1 MKVLIDENLRGKSL
15 YDFLVQNKS
24 TLILQKKASIKT
36 TDAVYFSPSLFN
48 IKGDST
54 EKTDIGNVPDEATKV
69 RVKIVANACL
79 WMDSQKDVLLRDSSK
94 KTIKDG
100 NGRLHLKDH
109 TYKLEAEVGDVVN
122 VYLQDV
128 SLTELGLKKSGTTQ
142 CIIYESDVQKSY
154 DEKVFTKY
162 KKGKINQH
170 SIGLRY
176 ADLKMAI
183 NDEDY
188 KEEFANWNAYIDQVI
203 NRDEAEESGYFWIVP
218 EIKLVEVSAVLAG
231 ANILTPTLS
240 VGKQS
245 EDDTEDQPLKNTV
258 QQPSEKAFDW
268 KSAIA
273 EKTFIH
279 I

>member
-1 MKVLIDENLRGKSL
+1 MKILVDENLKGKAL
-15 YDFLVQNKS
+15 YEFLVKNKMD
-24 TLILQKKASIKT
+24 LIQQKKASIKT
-36 TDAVYFSPSLFN
+36 TDAVCFSPSLFN
-48 IKGDST
+48 VKGDAT
-54 EKTDIGNVPDEATKV
+54 EKADIGAVPDDATKV
-69 RVKIVANACL
+69 RVKIVGNACM
-79 WMDSQKDVLLRDSSK
+79 WMDSQKDVLLRESSK

-128 SLTELGLKKSGTTQ
+128 SLTELGLQKAGTTQ

-188 KEEFANWNAYIDQVI
+188 KEEFANWNAYIDQII
-203 NRDEAEESGYFWIVP
+203 NRDEAEESGYFWVVP

-245 EDDTEDQPLKNTV
+245 EESTDEQPQKSTE
-258 QQPSEKAFDW
+258 QQPQEVFDW
-268 KSAIA
+268 KGAIA
-273 EKTFIH
+273 QTTFIK